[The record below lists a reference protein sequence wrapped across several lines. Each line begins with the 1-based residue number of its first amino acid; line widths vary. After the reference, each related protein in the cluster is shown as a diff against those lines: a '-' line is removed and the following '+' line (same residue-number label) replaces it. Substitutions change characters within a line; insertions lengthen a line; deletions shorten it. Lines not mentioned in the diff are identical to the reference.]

1 MATLWT
7 DNTSREPTTIMTDD
21 SLSISQAAL
30 YTILPSVVSK
40 RIPRI
45 PRLRSSLKQAFSNYD
60 CTIDVLDERSALTPR
75 SATYA
80 KRISLSSELRA
91 RSLTPP
97 PSYHSN
103 PEDVDPTDEEP
114 EPEPILYRSR
124 TDSSA
129 PSRPSTSG
137 SSTPVVLPQE
147 TSSGVQWKYADAG
160 CALLSL
166 ASQEA
171 SGSSIAF
178 SSNLVRRQYID
189 GVACLL
195 RGLPAELSVDEE
207 LSLREALPLSIS
219 VGERDGEELGALIR
233 GDKRRGQ
240 LSQQQAGKTVSPS
253 APQLSALHRSV
264 ASATLY
270 LFLAVAFVLPYLQL
284 FLRNAYQWDRKHK
297 VSDRVFAKSVVA
309 ADAVGKRTMMLATSF
324 CAMNE
329 GKVGDT
335 VREMGVYLVQ
345 GVSGGVYEGVGEA
358 LKVRAREERRS
369 G

>member
-1 MATLWT
+1 MA
-7 DNTSREPTTIMTDD
+7 DD
-21 SLSISQAAL
+21 SSSMSQAAL

-45 PRLRSSLKQAFSNYD
+45 PRLRSSLRQAFSNYD
-60 CTIDVLDERSALTPR
+60 CTIDVLDKRSALTPR
-75 SATYA
+75 SAAYA
-80 KRISLSSELRA
+80 KRIPLSSEVRA

-97 PSYHSN
+97 PSYHSQ
-103 PEDVDPTDEEP
+103 PEDIEPADEDPDP
-114 EPEPILYRSR
+114 EPLLYRSR
-124 TDSSA
+124 TDSSV

-137 SSTPVVLPQE
+137 SSTPAILPQE
-147 TSSGVQWKYADAG
+147 TSSGIQWKYADAG

-207 LSLREALPLSIS
+207 LSLREALPVSIPM
-219 VGERDGEELGALIR
+219 GEREGEEVGALIR

-240 LSQQQAGKTVSPS
+240 LSQQQTGKTVSPS
-253 APQLSALHRSV
+253 STLHRSV

-270 LFLAVAFVLPYLQL
+270 LFLAVAFILPYLQF

-309 ADAVGKRTMMLATSF
+309 ADAMGKRTMMLAASF
-324 CAMNE
+324 CALNE

-345 GVSGGVYEGVGEA
+345 GVSGGVYEGIGEA
-358 LKVRAREERRS
+358 LRVRRREERERQGGMKGS
-369 G
+369 

>member
-1 MATLWT
+1 
-7 DNTSREPTTIMTDD
+7 MTDD

-30 YTILPSVVSK
+30 YTILPTVVSK

-60 CTIDVLDERSALTPR
+60 CTIDVLDKRFVLTHQL
-75 SATYA
+75 ATYA
-80 KRISLSSELRA
+80 KRLSLSSELRA

-103 PEDVDPTDEEP
+103 PEDIEPADEDAD
-114 EPEPILYRSR
+114 PEPILYRSR
-124 TDSSA
+124 TDSSV

-137 SSTPVVLPQE
+137 SSTPAILPQE
-147 TSSGVQWKYADAG
+147 TSSGIQWKYADAG

-195 RGLPAELSVDEE
+195 RGLPAELSGDEE
-207 LSLREALPLSIS
+207 LSLREALPVSIS
-219 VGERDGEELGALIR
+219 LGEDGGEEVGALIR
-233 GDKRRGQ
+233 GEKRRGQ
-240 LSQQQAGKTVSPS
+240 QQQHQQSGNAMSSSST
-253 APQLSALHRSV
+253 LHRSV

-270 LFLAVAFVLPYLQL
+270 LFLAVAFILPYLQL

-309 ADAVGKRTMMLATSF
+309 ADAVGKRTMMLAASF

-358 LKVRAREERRS
+358 LRVRRREEMERERDMRGS
-369 G
+369 